1 VRRAAMSRASKQ
13 LGTNVNKKLLV
24 EIQALIAFACYDS
37 PAIATGGDSMTEG
50 AQTELIKEMY
60 FGGGDPENISFVDQF
75 VHGLNRFT
83 GLFTSSEPDESGKIV
98 LTMPHKL
105 HRHAGL
111 NIFVGPTSI
120 TKELL
125 LKKSFASN
133 DSIHPRTLFRK
144 AKEVI
149 ATCKK
154 MMGLV
159 TASGSPYRDG
169 TFPSGTNWDD
179 YILWCLVAMQE
190 DCAREESLKATS
202 KAAAKAATTKE
213 GDNNDKPSSVV
224 QMQGTGTTTPAG
236 AGVEEEKEEVAEPRA
251 TESTTT
257 VPSGSFFKAGI
268 GFLAW
273 ALWGHIPLCPGE
285 GMISLHFS
293 EAKAGTSFGRGT
305 STRSAMRKAL
315 MAASAAPVDNR
326 RGKKREAT
334 SVPAVSTDGKEDL
347 ALLTK
352 TLELLSSESMEK
364 EEKQQHQL
372 QVRLVRDKLA
382 ARRRRSEV
390 LLQKI
395 GLASKSKK
403 KTDDTTLLEQK
414 VESIE
419 SDIEA
424 LENELENLQQ
434 LECDRHSKML
444 EKRRKMTCVET
455 MMEIGM
461 LPISISE
468 SFESN
473 GTESGSGN
481 DDSDANKNETEVVN
495 VSGADAAASKICME
509 CKLIPTDHVC
519 LKCKAV
525 RVCSCCCDEKR
536 DLQNITWC
544 QACFEKETAENQ
556 VAIRNGNYKY

>member
-1 VRRAAMSRASKQ
+1 
-13 LGTNVNKKLLV
+13 
-24 EIQALIAFACYDS
+24 
-37 PAIATGGDSMTEG
+37 
-50 AQTELIKEMY
+50 
-60 FGGGDPENISFVDQF
+60 
-75 VHGLNRFT
+75 
-83 GLFTSSEPDESGKIV
+83 
-98 LTMPHKL
+98 
-105 HRHAGL
+105 
-111 NIFVGPTSI
+111 
-120 TKELL
+120 
-125 LKKSFASN
+125 
-133 DSIHPRTLFRK
+133 
-144 AKEVI
+144 
-149 ATCKK
+149 
-154 MMGLV
+154 
-159 TASGSPYRDG
+159 
-169 TFPSGTNWDD
+169 
-179 YILWCLVAMQE
+179 
-190 DCAREESLKATS
+190 
-202 KAAAKAATTKE
+202 
-213 GDNNDKPSSVV
+213 
-224 QMQGTGTTTPAG
+224 
-236 AGVEEEKEEVAEPRA
+236 
-251 TESTTT
+251 
-257 VPSGSFFKAGI
+257 
-268 GFLAW
+268 
-273 ALWGHIPLCPGE
+273 
-285 GMISLHFS
+285 MISLHFS

-403 KTDDTTLLEQK
+403 KTDDTTMLEKK

-419 SDIEA
+419 SEIEV
-424 LENELENLQQ
+424 LENELENLQEI
-434 LECDRHSKML
+434 ECDRHSKML

-455 MMEIGM
+455 MMEIGA

-473 GTESGSGN
+473 CTESGSGK
-481 DDSDANKNETEVVN
+481 DESDANKENHKNETEVVN
-495 VSGADAAASKICME
+495 VSGVDAAASKICME
-509 CKLIPTDHVC
+509 CNLLPTDHVC

-536 DLQNITWC
+536 ELQNVTWC

>member
-1 VRRAAMSRASKQ
+1 MSRASKQ
-13 LGTNVNKKLLV
+13 IGTNVTKKLLV
-24 EIQALIAFACYDS
+24 EIQALVAFACYDS

-75 VHGLNRFT
+75 IHGLNRFT
-83 GLFTSSEPDESGKIV
+83 GLFTSSEPDDSGKIV

-125 LKKSFASN
+125 LKKSFTGN
-133 DSIHPRTLFRK
+133 DVIHPRTLFRK

-190 DCAREESLKATS
+190 DCSREESLKA
-202 KAAAKAATTKE
+202 AAEATRKE
-213 GDNNDKPSSVV
+213 GGEKEQPNSTSVV
-224 QMQGTGTTTPAG
+224 RQTPVPDQGMTGTTTVGAG
-236 AGVEEEKEEVAEPRA
+236 ADKEKEKVESPA
-251 TESTTT
+251 TAGSTTT
-257 VPSGSFFKAGI
+257 VPSGTYFKAGV

-285 GMISLHFS
+285 GMISIHFS
-293 EAKAGTSFGRGT
+293 EAKVGTSFGRGN

-372 QVRLVRDKLA
+372 RVRLVRDKLA

-403 KTDDTTLLEQK
+403 KTDDTALLEKK

-419 SDIEA
+419 SEIEM
-424 LENELENLQQ
+424 LECELENLQEI
-434 LECDRHSKML
+434 ECDRHSKML

-455 MMEIGM
+455 MMEIGA

-473 GTESGSGN
+473 GSGN
-481 DDSDANKNETEVVN
+481 DDSDANKENKNESEFVK

-556 VAIRNGNYKY
+556 VAIRNGDYKY

>member
-1 VRRAAMSRASKQ
+1 MSRASKQ
-13 LGTNVNKKLLV
+13 IGTNVNKKLLV

-75 VHGLNRFT
+75 IHGLNRFT
-83 GLFTSSEPDESGKIV
+83 GLFTSSEPDESGQIV

-190 DCAREESLKATS
+190 DCVRGEAS
-202 KAAAKAATTKE
+202 KAAVKATRKE
-213 GDNNDKPSSVV
+213 GDKEQDERNSSVV
-224 QMQGTGTTTPAG
+224 QTPVQTETGTTTPAG
-236 AGVEEEKEEVAEPRA
+236 AGDEEEKEEEVVAPRA
-251 TESTTT
+251 TGSTTS

-334 SVPAVSTDGKEDL
+334 SVPTVSTDGKEDL

-352 TLELLSSESMEK
+352 TQEHLSSESMEK

-372 QVRLVRDKLA
+372 RVRLVRDKLA

-395 GLASKSKK
+395 GLASKYKK
-403 KTDDTTLLEQK
+403 KTDDTTLNEKK

-419 SDIEA
+419 SEIEV
-424 LENELENLQQ
+424 LENELEHLQQ
-434 LECDRHSKML
+434 IECDRHSKML
-444 EKRRKMTCVET
+444 EKRRKMTCVES

-461 LPISISE
+461 LPIGISE

-473 GTESGSGN
+473 GNDSGIGN
-481 DDSDANKNETEVVN
+481 DDSTANKNEQDLSFVDL
-495 VSGADAAASKICME
+495 SGADAAASKICME

-536 DLQNITWC
+536 ELQNITWC
-544 QACFEKETAENQ
+544 EACFEKETAENQ
-556 VAIRNGNYKY
+556 VAIRNGDYNY